1 MDTTGFYAPVGLT
14 VTEQSDPYFK
24 ISYEGHECQWNGPSW
39 PFATTQT
46 LKALANFLNNYSNS
60 FGSPKYDSYKPG
72 TSCGEKRVMLWLD
85 NNLSYIV
92 LLNWTP

>member
-1 MDTTGFYAPVGLT
+1 MNLNLDF

-46 LKALANFLNNYSNS
+46 LKALANFLNNYSNNKTVTKNDY
-60 FGSPKYDSYKPG
+60 FDL
-72 TSCGEKRVMLWLD
+72 TFT
-85 NNLSYIV
+85 IF
-92 LLNWTP
+92 